1 MSTNKRN
8 YKYFPKKV
16 EIRIPQYLSV
26 YGPGSIMP
34 TINDDSVILSNPSYW
49 ASGDYPPQWKIQDV
63 RLQKRLGVD
72 HFKIPPVFFSKH
84 SSTLM
89 QGRTIRAFRF
99 PKWHY
104 CPRCGFMNKVSLTT
118 EHANGNK
125 NTNLF
130 CNGSITNIQNICS
143 KTKKTNPDRLP
154 KLIPSRFIAVC
165 KKGHIQDFPY
175 RAWLHDYSVDD
186 DDSSHRLKFEDQE
199 NISAIRVVCL
209 DCKAFKTFQGVMT
222 NGIGKE
228 NCEGSK
234 PWQGANYDKCKETLK
249 IMQQGASNAYFPIT
263 KSSIY
268 LPKSQ
273 VEFSKHIDKI
283 FKEHNQKFLDLAQN
297 NSEDQITQQL
307 NSYAMVFDVNVEDLK
322 DAFYKKYVNLNSNNS
337 EHLSEE
343 EFRLQEYEAIINQ
356 EQDKDKNLIIKKVEN
371 SLFSEKFKKIFNNI
385 YKIEKLREIRAFYG
399 FTRIEPH
406 DPESSSLSK
415 DDRIQSVVEVDKN
428 GERWSPGIE
437 VRGEGIFFEFKETA
451 IAEWEKEISNNE
463 LLSSMNRSIE
473 RYNSFRKNMGL
484 ENRDISYKFYLLHTF
499 SHLIIKQLSY
509 ECGYSATELR
519 ERIYCN
525 SNPNNPMN
533 GVLIYTASGDSEGSY
548 GGLIRQCEP
557 FLLENNVQKAINAS
571 LWCSYDPL
579 CIENDQQGTD
589 GTNIAACYSCSLL
602 PETSCEEGNRLLNRS
617 LICGKIDNR
626 EISFFKD
633 FID

>member
-1 MSTNKRN
+1 MSNNNKKF
-8 YKYFPKKV
+8 KYFPKKV
-16 EIRIPQYLSV
+16 DIRIPQYLSV

-34 TINDDSVILSNPSYW
+34 TINDDSVILSSPSYW
-49 ASGDYPPQWKIQDV
+49 ATGDYPPQWKIRDV

-72 HFKIPPVFFSKH
+72 HFKVPPVYFSKH
-84 SSTLM
+84 SSPLM
-89 QGRTIRAFRF
+89 QNRTIKAFRF
-99 PKWHY
+99 PRWHY
-104 CPRCGFMNKVSLTT
+104 CPRCGYMNKVKLTA
-118 EHANGNK
+118 EHANGK
-125 NTNLF
+125 KHDPLF
-130 CNGSITNIQNICS
+130 CDGSITNIKNICS
-143 KTKKTNPDRLP
+143 KTIKQNSDRMP

-165 KKGHIQDFPY
+165 KKGHVQDFPY
-175 RAWLHDYSVDD
+175 RAWIHDYEIDD
-186 DDSSHRLKFEDQE
+186 DDTRHRLKFEDQE
-199 NISAIRVVCL
+199 NISSIRVVCL
-209 DCKAFKTFQGVMT
+209 DCKKFKTFQSVMT
-222 NGIGKE
+222 SGIGKE
-228 NCEGSK
+228 NCSGSK
-234 PWQGANYDKCKETLK
+234 PWQGASYDQCKETLK

-273 VEFSKHIDKI
+273 VEFSKDIDKI
-283 FKEHNQKFLDLAQN
+283 FKEHNEKLIDLAQTDN
-297 NSEDQITQQL
+297 DDQIDQQL
-307 NSYAMVFDVNVEDLK
+307 NAYATVYSVKVDELK
-322 DAFYKKYVNLNSNNS
+322 KAFQNKYVNLSSDKS

-356 EQDKDKNLIIKKVEN
+356 EFDKEKNLIIKKIDN
-371 SLFSEKFKKIFNNI
+371 SLFSEKFKNIFDNI
-385 YKIEKLREIRAFYG
+385 YKVEKLREIRAFYG

-406 DPESSSLSK
+406 DPESLTLSQ
-415 DDRIQSVVEVDKN
+415 DDRIQSVVETDKN

-437 VRGEGIFFEFKETA
+437 VRGEGIFFEFNQDSISK
-451 IAEWEKEISNNE
+451 WEKEIIDNE
-463 LLSSMNRSIE
+463 LVNSMDKSID

-484 ENRDISYKFYLLHTF
+484 DNRNISYKFYLLHTF

-525 SNPNNPMN
+525 SNPNHPMN

-557 FLLENNVQKAINAS
+557 FLLENNVQKAINSS

-602 PETSCEEGNRLLNRS
+602 PETSCEEANRLLNRS

-626 EISFFKD
+626 DISFFKD